1 MAEGVAWHA
10 RARSE
15 ECAAPS
21 PGALQASRVRHA
33 SCCVAE
39 RGQHFV
45 CRCDPLSSAVHPLAI
60 LEGAGHRAHF
70 RVSITVL
77 PQDGAVGHD
86 GCKKGV
92 EKCHHSI
99 AQLLWARVV
108 GDGEASTSEIAGGRV
123 TAMLLD
129 VVTEQVDGGE
139 VTACGHAF
147 HSLAWSE
154 EAAEASIASSLTRL
168 STA

>member
-1 MAEGVAWHA
+1 M
-10 RARSE
+10 
-15 ECAAPS
+15 
-21 PGALQASRVRHA
+21 
-33 SCCVAE
+33 
-39 RGQHFV
+39 
-45 CRCDPLSSAVHPLAI
+45 
-60 LEGAGHRAHF
+60 
-70 RVSITVL
+70 
-77 PQDGAVGHD
+77 
-86 GCKKGV
+86 
-92 EKCHHSI
+92 
-99 AQLLWARVV
+99 

-139 VTACGHAF
+139 VTACSHAF